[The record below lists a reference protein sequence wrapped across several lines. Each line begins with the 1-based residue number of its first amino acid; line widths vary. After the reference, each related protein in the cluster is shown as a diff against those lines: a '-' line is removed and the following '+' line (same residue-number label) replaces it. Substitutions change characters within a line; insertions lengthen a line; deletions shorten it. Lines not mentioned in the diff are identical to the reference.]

1 MNVQALRLVQLI
13 TEAGKRAVGV
23 PDADGE
29 SLTLLKDTASVYELA
44 QAALGGGASLGETAR
59 ERLGDK
65 RESYDRVAAEQRLL
79 PPLDHPDPAHCWV
92 TGTGLTHRQ
101 SAQARDDMHKDD
113 AAKKEAAAK
122 PKTDSMRI
130 YEMGVEGGKPPAGKI
145 GVQPEWFYKGDGS
158 CVVGSERPLEI
169 PDFSLDGSE
178 EPEVVGLYII
188 DAKGAPWRVGYTL
201 GNELSDHI
209 MERQNYLFLAHS
221 KLRVCSAGPEL
232 LTGTLPDS
240 VEGTSRVLRDGKVL
254 WEKPVRSGEANMTHS
269 LANLEHHHFK
279 YGMFRRPGD
288 VHVHY
293 FGAMGL
299 SFADGIRAKAG
310 DVFELS
316 VPLFGRPLRNPL
328 AVGGGAAAPVRAL

>member
-1 MNVQALRLVQLI
+1 MAEALRLVQI
-13 TEAGKRAVGV
+13 VSEAGKRAVGV
-23 PDADGE
+23 PSADGKT
-29 SLTLLKDTASVYELA
+29 LTLLKDTASVYELA
-44 QAALGGGASLGETAR
+44 QAALAAGASLADIAR
-59 ERLGDK
+59 KRLGQAS
-65 RESYDRVAAEQRLL
+65 ESYDRVAAEQRLL

-122 PKTDSMRI
+122 PVTDSMRI
-130 YEMGVEGGKPPAGKI
+130 YQMGVEGGKPSAGKI

-158 CVVGSERPLEI
+158 CLVGSERPLEI

-178 EPEVVGLYII
+178 EPEVVGLYVI
-188 DAKGAPWRVGYTL
+188 DAKGAPWRLGYTL

-209 MERQNYLFLAHS
+209 MERQNYLYLAHS

-232 LTGTLPDS
+232 LTGALPDS

-254 WEKPVRSGEANMTHS
+254 WEKPVKSGEANMTHS
-269 LANLEHHHFK
+269 LANLEYHHFK
-279 YGMFRRPGD
+279 YAMFRRPGD
-288 VHVHY
+288 AHVHY

-310 DVFELS
+310 DVFELA
-316 VPLFGRPLRNPL
+316 VPLFGRALRNPL
-328 AVGGGAAAPVRAL
+328 AVAGGAGAAVRTL